1 MPMLV
6 DDIMRKSTKS
16 VMPETSLA
24 EAMSIMQENQLCSL
38 PVSEIN
44 KRVGSI
50 SLDDINKA
58 ILGLTST
65 KVAA

>member
-6 DDIMRKSTKS
+6 ENIMSKAAKS
-16 VMPETSLA
+16 VILETSLA
-24 EAMSIMQENQLCSL
+24 EAMSIMQEYQVCSL
-38 PVSEIN
+38 AGLKSY
-44 KRVGSI
+44 
-50 SLDDINKA
+50 DDINKA